1 MFGGAGPI
9 DARSPSFP
17 IRSSLR
23 LHRARKPTKGRARE
37 SDGRQKRIMPSGR
50 KTVASSQTPSIVL
63 ALSGGGAAG
72 LAHIGV
78 LQALV
83 ENDIRVRAVA
93 GTSIGAEIG
102 AFFASGVPLDNL
114 AAVAT
119 GFDWKQTLALFM
131 PDLPTGG
138 LISGVRIV
146 EFLRE
151 QLGKRSIQD
160 LAIGFAAV
168 AADLETGEQVVL
180 DGGDLVD
187 AVRASISL
195 PGLIAPFRLGGR
207 SLVDGGVVNPLPFD
221 VARQRFG
228 GPVIAVGVHAVARAA
243 GRSVDTPRSP
253 QWLARAR
260 QLLDQPWI
268 GYAPDFR
275 DWLHNQLNAFD
286 SHSRRDNHWTTRRVL
301 DRVLGMAQA
310 EIVRLRE
317 AHSPA
322 DLLLLPTVDDV
333 GVLEFYR
340 AEEAIT
346 AGRAAAEAKL
356 EQIKRLLSAER
367 G

>member
-1 MFGGAGPI
+1 
-9 DARSPSFP
+9 
-17 IRSSLR
+17 
-23 LHRARKPTKGRARE
+23 
-37 SDGRQKRIMPSGR
+37 MPSGR
-50 KTVASSQTPSIVL
+50 NTVTSSQTPSIVL

-83 ENDIRVRAVA
+83 QNDIPVRAIA

-102 AFFASGVPLDNL
+102 AFFVTGMGLDDL
-114 AAVAT
+114 ATVAT

-151 QLGKRSIQD
+151 QLGKRSIED
-160 LAIGFAAV
+160 LTIGFAAV

-195 PGLIAPFRLGGR
+195 PGLIAPFRMGGR

-243 GRSVDTPRSP
+243 GRSADTPRSP
-253 QWLARAR
+253 QWLERAR
-260 QLLDQPWI
+260 QLLNQPWI
-268 GYAPDFR
+268 AHAPDLR
-275 DWLHNQLNAFD
+275 DWLRNQLDALD
-286 SHSRRDNHWTTRRVL
+286 SRARRDTEWTTRRVL

-322 DLLLLPTVDDV
+322 DVLLLPKVDDI

-340 AEEAIT
+340 ADEAIA

-356 EQIKRLLSAER
+356 EQIKQILSTER